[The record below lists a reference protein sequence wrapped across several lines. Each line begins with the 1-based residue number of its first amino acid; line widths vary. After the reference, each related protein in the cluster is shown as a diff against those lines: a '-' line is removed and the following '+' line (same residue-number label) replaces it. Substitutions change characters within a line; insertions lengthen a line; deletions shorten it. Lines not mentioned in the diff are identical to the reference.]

1 MGIILRQHAST
12 LIDIQMDKGS
22 SDRMFSEMIEKH
34 YEFLYRYAFRLTGCV
49 VDAEDLTQQTYLAVQ
64 TKLHQLRE
72 HSHARAWL
80 CAIIRNAH
88 FKSRRGQVRRFQ
100 SLERIPEP
108 FDVSRDD
115 LAIDGEKLQKALN
128 EIPDEFRI
136 PLILF
141 YFDEFS
147 YKEIAEQMDV
157 PIGTIMSRL
166 ARGKDYLRSR
176 LLGSVEDSAVR
187 SESTIVKT

>member
-1 MGIILRQHAST
+1 
-12 LIDIQMDKGS
+12 MDKGS
-22 SDRMFSEMIEKH
+22 SDRILSELIEQH

-72 HSHARAWL
+72 HSRARAWL

-100 SLERIPEP
+100 SLEQIPEP
-108 FDVSRDD
+108 FDISRDN
-115 LAIDGEKLQKALN
+115 LTIDGEKLQKALN

-147 YKEIAEQMDV
+147 YKEIAEQMEV

-176 LLGSVEDSAVR
+176 LLASVEDSAVR
-187 SESTIVKT
+187 PESTIVKT